1 MQHEM
6 SLGMRVW
13 DPNVEFTLLTK
24 AELCTTDT
32 ALCAASFGEAR
43 KAGAAERDEQHAE
56 RAHVSRIG
64 HPTSASLP
72 GEHHKLLQYAP
83 TTLQLACLLP
93 CSKVIKSVSSSRPIL
108 DTPVKARDLPSKPSA
123 LFQNDQNKLSSP
135 EDSFSTLETKLIIH
149 LSHTRVLQHI
159 EHPTKL
165 ERGRANSFDTE
176 SLCLSLCFVAA
187 NAKNYTRTWL
197 DHVSGC
203 SCCLTNTRGVSP
215 CYLAAKSCVSNA
227 TLSGCCQGEAETTGV
242 GSCCELLHRSWAK
255 EVCL

>member
-149 LSHTRVLQHI
+149 KARKGQGKFIRHGESVLESVLCCSKRQELHEDVAGPCVRLFLLSDQHQGCQSLLPGCQ
-159 EHPTKL
+159 ELRQQRHPVRL
-165 ERGRANSFDTE
+165 LPRRSRDHRGGF
-176 SLCLSLCFVAA
+176 
-187 NAKNYTRTWL
+187 
-197 DHVSGC
+197 
-203 SCCLTNTRGVSP
+203 
-215 CYLAAKSCVSNA
+215 
-227 TLSGCCQGEAETTGV
+227 
-242 GSCCELLHRSWAK
+242 LL
-255 EVCL
+255 